1 LPVLPVDVATPP
13 GETPGWR
20 MSHRAIYRANLA
32 ITMISSFSS
41 GGGVPVAQKTGTG
54 WQAAV
59 PVGLPNS
66 PSSRGH

>member
-13 GETPGWR
+13 GETSGWR
-20 MSHRAIYRANLA
+20 MSHPAIYRANPA

>member
-20 MSHRAIYRANLA
+20 MSHQAIYRANLA

-41 GGGVPVAQKTGTG
+41 GGGLPVAQKTGTG
-54 WQAAV
+54 RQAAV

-66 PSSRGH
+66 PVSRGH

>member
-1 LPVLPVDVATPP
+1 LPVLPVNVATPP

-20 MSHRAIYRANLA
+20 MSHQAIYRANLA

-41 GGGVPVAQKTGTG
+41 GGGLPVAQKTGTG
-54 WQAAV
+54 RQAAV

-66 PSSRGH
+66 PVSRGH